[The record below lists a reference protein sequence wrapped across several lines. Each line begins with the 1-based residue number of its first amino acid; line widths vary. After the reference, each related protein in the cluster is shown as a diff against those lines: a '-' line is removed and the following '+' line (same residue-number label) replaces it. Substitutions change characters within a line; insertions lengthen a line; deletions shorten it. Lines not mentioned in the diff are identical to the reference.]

1 MGLTSWLAWLG
12 EEVEK
17 LKQLKAI
24 TKDEEQLK
32 IIDEMIES
40 AKSKMEK

>member
-1 MGLTSWLAWLG
+1 MGLGSWLAWLG
-12 EEVEK
+12 EEIEN
-17 LKQLKAI
+17 LEALKAI

-32 IIDEMIES
+32 IINKMIES

>member
-1 MGLTSWLAWLG
+1 MGLMSWLAWLG

-17 LKQLKAI
+17 LEELKAI
-24 TKDEEQLK
+24 TKDKEQLK